1 MLLDANELVL
11 KAHPDYHIELIFE
24 QEADD
29 DRVLTVIGNPY
40 LLTTAFVN
48 LIENNCK
55 YSDNRTSF
63 IQISFCDQWTI
74 VSLSDNGAGMSE
86 TDKENLFKL
95 FYRGENK
102 NQAQGHGIGMTLT
115 KKILTLHK
123 SEISVY
129 SHQGEGTTFVV
140 RFHHL

>member
-1 MLLDANELVL
+1 M
-11 KAHPDYHIELIFE
+11 
-24 QEADD
+24 
-29 DRVLTVIGNPY
+29 
-40 LLTTAFVN
+40 N

-129 SHQGEGTTFVV
+129 SHQGEGTTFVI